1 MLVLICYCFDGIV
14 NWCFP
19 LFSRSRKPA
28 EGADHHEFE
37 SPVYQGFVDE
47 HSPDYNTLEAVR
59 QRPDTTYDLINL
71 NIDDKVEYNDAIGN
85 RVGNDYTQMRPVM
98 APSGE
103 YETLHRETSDYLEP
117 TASIKGN
124 LSFI

>member
-1 MLVLICYCFDGIV
+1 MVLLMGV
-14 NWCFP
+14 FP
-19 LFSRSRKPA
+19 LFSRSRKQVDGA
-28 EGADHHEFE
+28 EHHEFE
-37 SPVYQGFVDE
+37 SPVYQGFVDQD
-47 HSPDYNTLEAVR
+47 SPDYTTLEGVS

-71 NIDDKVEYNDAIGN
+71 QTDDKVEYNGESCN

-103 YETLHRETSDYLEP
+103 YESLHRETSDYLEP